1 MPGMRHLL
9 ATCLPLV
16 VAAPAVAAEMLLLQ
30 WTAEPGEEGRTL
42 LLLDRARI
50 LAVDARQGRDFA
62 QTVEVVLDAN
72 EKETRFGFRCKDAAA
87 TRRLVE
93 ALRSREPELAVD
105 LTGQC
110 VPEDD

>member
-1 MPGMRHLL
+1 MMPGMRHLL
-9 ATCLPLV
+9 ACFLLA

-30 WTAEPGEEGRTL
+30 WTAEPRQEGRTL

-50 LAVDARQGRDFA
+50 LAVDARQSRDFA
-62 QTVEVVLDAN
+62 QTVEVVLDAHR
-72 EKETRFGFRCKDAAA
+72 ETRFEFRCKDAAA

>member
-1 MPGMRHLL
+1 MPGMRHLIACLLL
-9 ATCLPLV
+9 A

-30 WTAEPGEEGRTL
+30 WAAEPGQEGRTL

-50 LAVDARQGRDFA
+50 LAVDARQSRDFA
-62 QTVEVVLDAN
+62 QTVEVVLDAHR
-72 EKETRFGFRCKDAAA
+72 ETRFEFRCKDAAA

>member
-9 ATCLPLV
+9 AACLPLV

-30 WTAEPGEEGRTL
+30 WTAEPGEEGRTI

-72 EKETRFGFRCKDAAA
+72 RETRFEFRCKDAAA

-93 ALRSREPELAVD
+93 ALRSREPDLALD

>member
-72 EKETRFGFRCKDAAA
+72 RETRFEFRCKDAAA

-93 ALRSREPELAVD
+93 ALRSREPDLAVD